1 VRRIR
6 RSFRLLAMTSVV
18 AAVSALALACN
29 RGGQDKDDKP
39 ATNSRTPAAAS
50 RTAAGDPIVR
60 VAPEAQTRIG
70 LQSQASTGQ
79 AIQPEVVAFGR
90 LEEDPSRTFVLR
102 APVAGTLH
110 FAAGRDWP
118 NVGQSLADNAVVGS
132 IEPRLTPAER
142 IGLTNQLGTAR
153 SELSASTASAVA
165 ARAAS
170 ERTKI
175 LNADNKNVSDRALE
189 DAAARL
195 AGEEARV
202 KAAADTVG
210 VLERS
215 LDSVGPARNQP
226 LTVERGGDVV
236 EITARPGEAVE
247 PGTPILR
254 VAKLDRLF
262 ARVDVPVGQHL
273 PPTASTAQVVA
284 VGYEDAPVLADR
296 VGLVTTADPTAQ
308 GQSFLF
314 RLRDTRLGLRPGLAV
329 SARIAVPGPPRQGI
343 VIPSSAI
350 VRLAGKSYVYVQTT
364 ANEFVR
370 KEVSLDQPTESGYLS
385 TGHVSVGDRIVV
397 QGAQL
402 LLSEELKSQIAGDP
416 DKG

>member
-1 VRRIR
+1 MLYLI
-6 RSFRLLAMTSVV
+6 
-18 AAVSALALACN
+18 AAVTATACN
-29 RGGQDKDDKP
+29 GSGQDKDDKP
-39 ATNSRTPAAAS
+39 AASSHTPVSAS
-50 RTAAGDPIVR
+50 RTAAGEPIVR
-60 VAPEAQTRIG
+60 VAPEAQKRIG
-70 LQSQASTGQ
+70 LQTQASTGQ
-79 AIQPEVVAFGR
+79 AIEPEVVAFGR

-118 NVGQSLADNAVVGS
+118 SVGQSLSDSVVVGL
-132 IEPRLTPAER
+132 IEPRLAPAER
-142 IGLTNQLGTAR
+142 IGLTNQLGTAQ
-153 SELSASTASAVA
+153 SELSGSTASVVA
-165 ARAAS
+165 ARAAY
-170 ERTKI
+170 ERAKV

-202 KAAADTVG
+202 KTATDTVRL
-210 VLERS
+210 LERS
-215 LDSVGPARNQP
+215 LDSSKPTGNNP

-262 ARVDVPVGQHL
+262 ARVDVPVGEHV
-273 PPTASTAQVVA
+273 PPTVSMARIVA
-284 VGYEDAPVLADR
+284 VGYEDVPVLADL
-296 VGLVTTADPTAQ
+296 VGLAATADPAAQ

-314 RLRDTRLGLRPGLAV
+314 RLRETRLGLRPGLAV
-329 SARIAVPGPPRQGI
+329 MARIAVPGPPRQGI
-343 VIPSSAI
+343 VIPAVAI
-350 VRLAGKSYVYVQTT
+350 VRLAGESYVYVQTA

-370 KEVSLDQPTESGYLS
+370 KEVTLDQPTEGGSLS
-385 TGHVSVGDRIVV
+385 TRTVSVGDRIVV

-402 LLSEELKSQIAGDP
+402 LLSEEFKSQIAGDA
-416 DKG
+416 DTR